1 MGANVMNAARWT
13 VGFAG
18 LLLLA
23 LLPAAGQDKASDK
36 VTLKA
41 VKYAGLAETITQ
53 NRGKVIVVDLW
64 GFF

>member
-1 MGANVMNAARWT
+1 MNAARWM

-18 LLLLA
+18 VVLLA
-23 LLPAAGQDKASDK
+23 SLPVAGQDKAGDK

-53 NRGKVIVVDLW
+53 NRGKVILVDLW
-64 GFF
+64 GYF